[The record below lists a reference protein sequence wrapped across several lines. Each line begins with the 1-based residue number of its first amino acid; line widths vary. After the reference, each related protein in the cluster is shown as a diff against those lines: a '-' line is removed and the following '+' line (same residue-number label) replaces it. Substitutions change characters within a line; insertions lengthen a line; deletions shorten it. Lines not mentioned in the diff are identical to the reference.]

1 MSPRP
6 DIRLSHQLHELTD
19 AASTLVRSEI
29 RLARAE
35 LGDGLRAARRGAVD
49 IVVGVLLLLVGLVA
63 AAGAGVAA
71 LSLVWPVWLAALAV
85 GGGLLVFGLL
95 FVWFGA
101 GRLARIPPRRTVDEA
116 AATVDMIQTAYR
128 NHTHSE
134 ESP

>member
-19 AASTLVRSEI
+19 AASALVRSEI

-35 LGDGLRAARRGAVD
+35 LGDGLRSARRGAVD

-71 LSLVWPVWLAALAV
+71 LGLVWPVWLAALAV

-95 FVWFGA
+95 FVWFGV
-101 GRLARIPPRRTVDEA
+101 GRLARVPPRRTVDEA
-116 AATVDMIQTAYR
+116 AATVDMIETVYR
-128 NHTHSE
+128 NHPHSE